1 MELWENEV
9 YRFKTIGQLK
19 VGLPD
24 LRWTFIVGMS
34 LFADMLMNCDAC
46 LVSSLINITPPPL
59 YFQAISQYL
68 PRGDL
73 RLRPAIYEM
82 ILHEFLK
89 TDYEV
94 LHL

>member
-19 VGLPD
+19 VGKIDCRVCFTCFYLLID
-24 LRWTFIVGMS
+24 
-34 LFADMLMNCDAC
+34 
-46 LVSSLINITPPPL
+46 VSFSPL
-59 YFQAISQYL
+59 WFQAISQYL

-73 RLRPAIYEM
+73 RLKPAIYEM
-82 ILHEFLK
+82 ILYEFLK

-94 LHL
+94 QLR